1 MTWFMED
8 KLVRLEEQMKRLI
21 VDFRNACEKN
31 EELRRQNE
39 RLLNDL
45 LEKKRSLEVL
55 EEREALLME
64 AQAEKK
70 KMDQQRERIRKE
82 VSELLEKVRAL
93 RGKEKK

>member
-1 MTWFMED
+1 VTRFMED

-39 RLLNDL
+39 QLLNDL

-64 AQAEKK
+64 TQAEKK
-70 KMDQQRERIRKE
+70 KMDEQRERIRKE

-93 RGKEKK
+93 RGNEKK

>member
-1 MTWFMED
+1 MED

-82 VSELLEKVRAL
+82 VSELLEKVRTL
-93 RGKEKK
+93 RGNEKK

>member
-1 MTWFMED
+1 MED

-21 VDFRNACEKN
+21 ADFRDACGKN

-39 RLLNDL
+39 RLLNEL

-70 KMDQQRERIRKE
+70 KLEQQRERIRTE

-93 RGKEKK
+93 RGNEKK

>member
-1 MTWFMED
+1 MED

-39 RLLNDL
+39 QLLNDL

-64 AQAEKK
+64 TQAEKK
-70 KMDQQRERIRKE
+70 KMDEQRERIRKE

-93 RGKEKK
+93 RGNEKK